1 MCALLQSFPEPL
13 SLHAPYFEVPA
24 SFKNVTQSSGDRRLR
39 IQTRPSGLFFCFPLA
54 SKLESGI
61 GTRSSAPSF
70 LSGLDIPTRAMT
82 TTALQRFR
90 RFSVFAS
97 IESPC
102 VCVLACCF
110 RRCLCA
116 DSVSLAH
123 RVALPY
129 LPDGAVPQIRRTYL
143 RAAPAR
149 RCSDLRRDGVRSLLA
164 CGRGGHPGCIPG
176 NAARHLCW

>member
-1 MCALLQSFPEPL
+1 MCALFQSLSDPL
-13 SLHAPYFEVPA
+13 SLHAPYFTVPA
-24 SFKNVTQSSGDRRLR
+24 SLKNVTQSSAERRLR
-39 IQTRPSGLFFCFPLA
+39 MQTRPSGLFVCFPLA

-70 LSGLDIPTRAMT
+70 LSGFDIPTSAMT
-82 TTALQRFR
+82 TIALQRCR

-102 VCVLACCF
+102 VCILAFCF

-116 DSVSLAH
+116 DSISLAH

-129 LPDGAVPQIRRTYL
+129 LPDGAVSQTRRAHL
-143 RAAPAR
+143 RAAPVQ

-164 CGRGGHPGCIPG
+164 
-176 NAARHLCW
+176 